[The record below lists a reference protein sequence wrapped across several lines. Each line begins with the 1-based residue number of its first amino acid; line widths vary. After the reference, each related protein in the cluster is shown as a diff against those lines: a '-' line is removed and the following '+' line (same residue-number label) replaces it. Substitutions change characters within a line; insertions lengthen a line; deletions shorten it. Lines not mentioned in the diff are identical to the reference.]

1 MGRLFFYPVGDSYV
15 LVALVA
21 IALVALQLLVRPTRA
36 MDRARKAAILGL
48 RLAVVLLVILALLRP
63 TLVTTERNRQAA
75 TLAVLCDVSRSM
87 SVPDALGGRKTRYE
101 ALRQCLE
108 VAGDEL
114 ALLARDFEVRPY
126 VFDATARAA
135 PIADGRITLPETPE
149 GQETA
154 LGWVLAQVL
163 RQEAG
168 KRVLGVVLLS
178 DGAQRAYAPRDL
190 APQTAAAAMNRLGQ
204 PLYTV
209 GFGQARGLGQAKD
222 VAVKQLLVDSNVFV
236 KNDLAVEAQIR
247 VDGFVNR
254 KIPVELLFETS
265 PGKMERVAQE
275 WIEPTADGQLLA
287 VRFNYVP
294 QTPGQYKL
302 TLDVPPQPGEL
313 VTTNNQQST
322 FVSVLA
328 GGLNVLVLESFPP
341 RVETKFL
348 RRALDASPD
357 VDVDL
362 LSLAPDARPGDL
374 AERLRPGKYAV
385 YVLGDVDASL
395 FEPGELQSLAEAV
408 SRGAGLLMTGG
419 GHTFGP
425 GGYAETPLAEVLPV
439 RMTRFERQRPGE
451 PIRPDMHWPG
461 PLRMRPSRF
470 GATHFAMRLA
480 ADLQKSRRA
489 WDELPPLEGANRFDT
504 LKPSALV
511 LATDQRDRPLLVQQ
525 SFGAGRVMAFGGDTT
540 WRWWLH
546 GAEDVHKRFWRQM
559 VLWLAHKDESEEG
572 TVWVKLARRR
582 LGPGERLDFTAGARG
597 ATGDPVEGAVLEAE
611 AILPEGTTRPLRLA
625 HSGTGWR
632 GSFADT
638 RLAGDYAIRVTARQG
653 PALLGTS
660 QARFLVFK
668 QDLELDNASADVTA
682 LESLA
687 AMTGGQSIAPEQLP
701 ELLARIRSQTESLE
715 ERTEVKRTLWDGWTF
730 FLILVG
736 VLSAEWYLRKRW
748 GLV

>member
-15 LVALVA
+15 LVARAA

-154 LGWVLAQVL
+154 LGWVLDQVL